1 MNFDGKNLLLYAVGG
16 SDGTEKNKFFADL
29 ESALK
34 GGITCFQLREK
45 HLLFDEFLAEA
56 KEVKKLCAKYSV
68 PLVINDNIEIAL
80 KSGADGV
87 HVGQDDMN
95 IAEARKIAGERLV
108 IGVSAH
114 NVEEALLAEKNGA
127 DYLGSGAV
135 FGSRTKSNVRTLP
148 LETLR
153 NICSSVKIPVV
164 AIGGIN
170 KDNITCLA
178 GSGIDGVALVSAIF
192 GATDIETECRML
204 KKLAEEVVIQETDH
218 QS

>member
-1 MNFDGKNLLLYAVGG
+1 MSFDGKNLLLYAVGG
-16 SDGTEKNKFFADL
+16 ANGTEKNKFFADL

-45 HLLFDEFLAEA
+45 HLPFDEFLAEA
-56 KEVKKLCAKYSV
+56 KEVKKLCAKYYV
-68 PLVINDNIEIAL
+68 PLIINDNIEIAL
-80 KSGADGV
+80 SSGADGV

-95 IAEARKIAGERLV
+95 ITEARKIAGERLV

-127 DYLGSGAV
+127 DYIGSGAV
-135 FGSRTKSNVRTLP
+135 FGSQTKSNVHTLP
-148 LETLR
+148 LETLK

-170 KDNITCLA
+170 KENITCLA

-204 KKLAEEVVIQETDH
+204 KKLAEKVAIQETDH

>member
-1 MNFDGKNLLLYAVGG
+1 MVFEGKNLLLYAVGG
-16 SDGTEKNKFFADL
+16 SDGTEKDKFFADL

-45 HLLFDEFLAEA
+45 HLSSDEFLAEA
-56 KEVKKLCAKYSV
+56 KEVKKLCEKYSV
-68 PLVINDNIEIAL
+68 PLIINDNVEIAL
-80 KSGADGV
+80 ESGADGV

-95 IAEARKIAGERLV
+95 IAEARKIAGDGLV

-114 NVEEALLAEKNGA
+114 NVEEAILAEKNGA

-135 FGSRTKSNVRTLP
+135 FGSQTKSNVRTLP
-148 LETLR
+148 LETLK

-170 KDNITCLA
+170 ETNMMHLS
-178 GSGIDGVALVSAIF
+178 GSGISGVALVSAVF
-192 GATDIETECRML
+192 GASDIENKCRML
-204 KKLAEEVVIQETDH
+204 KKLAERTSI
-218 QS
+218 